1 MLARHPLTGAP
12 IRILNCENSIW
23 RDQQTLVWLDAN
35 TLTETK
41 GQWVCWNRYDIGAS
55 SLEATAACAAAGIQ
69 PDIII
74 PIGPTDAA
82 AAWLQTPARAQAR
95 VVAVPR
101 AVLEFLG
108 QQAVIALRAT
118 NMVCLEECLQL
129 YPFLETAWDGTEA
142 DARVMMA
149 MILRYGVTGP
159 VLEGVKRPTLGLRV
173 SASVAAPPPLILVTQ
188 YYKPAKAKRGREID
202 LCLRK
207 NVACEFV
214 DRVVLLNESEDVS
227 LPADLTGNPKITT
240 RSIGGRLNFMK
251 VMRWI
256 ADEAPAGSYV
266 AIANSDIYLDETWRT
281 LWSFNMADKFLSL
294 LRWNDDENGGE
305 PTLFGPRADSQDTW
319 VVAADSVKA
328 AAAAGKIQWQAL
340 DIPFGKGGCDNA
352 INVEMLKLK
361 FLVANPALTL
371 RTHHVHWSEFRTYNP
386 KDIVERPFYMH
397 IHPTGIHDLKPE
409 INLDPAAISHS
420 LEQPAFGL
428 DIGISATL
436 TAMQLRTFQ
445 TMAAKAYPAIAS
457 KGFATAPV
465 TIPVYTLNGAFQ
477 NKDGLVSAY
486 DRIYMGKSKAAA
498 TAWSATE
505 LSKVAP
511 CVQSD
516 CAFAVHCPD
525 SVISS
530 PAAYCLHYLGKVLAL
545 RAATGDQGEFLAPPK
560 QAFVDALSL
569 FSWPPGELPV
579 LRREENF
586 NTYCRKAHVWLPQDD
601 AAAWPTTAEVDAL
614 RGGLRQSWEPTPA
627 SGSKR
632 KIVAIMDTHWLT
644 PATIDTLERSFLD
657 GTTIE
662 CVTEDTPFQFVIS
675 ALMGAAGLIV
685 VGGNP
690 LWQAA
695 WALPKGATI
704 WEVQFEMSPAL
715 EIAHFTRVAGLQH
728 SLMIM
733 PRPKPIGKDL
743 AIFKEGLFTA
753 LKQPK
758 AVLKAPLL
766 PSKPTI
772 YMPAADTTGF
782 FAHAGDSFREMLTL
796 WRDRGYI
803 TLEQRTG
810 LRNVWLG
817 AVGAHGALLY
827 DRPTMEWLNRSPIA
841 EKTWRL
847 ALFGNPAAKGA
858 TNAVPWFFWPRRPA
872 LVERLVS
879 QGLGGSGWSER
890 SRGLVFY
897 GRSENAVQASRRS
910 SAWSAAAAGPQD
922 EFIHLEG
929 EQPYP
934 FTQEEYLMRLSE
946 ARFGLCL
953 AGYGYKCHRE
963 IECMAMGCVPV
974 VAPEVDMTSY
984 AVPLQEGIHYLRV
997 ANPERAVAAIA
1008 EVTPE
1013 RWAQMSAACRVWW
1026 RANASAEGSWELT
1039 RRLVTSL

>member
-12 IRILNCENSIW
+12 IKILNCENSIW
-23 RDQQTLVWLDAN
+23 RDQQTLVWLDGAIVKMHPN
-35 TLTETK
+35 AA
-41 GQWVCWNRYDIGAS
+41 WSRYDIGVS
-55 SLEATAACAAAGIQ
+55 SLEAAAALKAAGIQ
-69 PDIII
+69 PDIVV
-74 PIGPTDAA
+74 PLGPTEDVS
-82 AAWLQTPARAQAR
+82 AWLQSSARAQAR
-95 VVAVPR
+95 IVAVPR

-129 YPFLETAWDGTEA
+129 YPFLETSWDNTEA
-142 DARVMMA
+142 DARVMIA
-149 MILRYGVTGP
+149 TILRYGITCP
-159 VLEGVKRPTLGLRV
+159 VEQTTRMTPVRLLRECV
-173 SASVAAPPPLILVTQ
+173 PPPPLVLVTQ
-188 YYKPAKAKRGREID
+188 YYRPPKAKRGREID

-207 NVACEFV
+207 NVACEYV
-214 DRVVLLNESEDVS
+214 DRVVLLNESDDVA
-227 LPADLTGNPKITT
+227 LPPDLSGNAKITT
-240 RSIGGRLNFMK
+240 QSIDGRLNFMK

-256 ADEAPAGSYV
+256 ADEAPVGSYV

-328 AAAAGKIQWQAL
+328 AAAAGKIHWPAL

-371 RTHHVHWSEFRTYNP
+371 RTHHVHWSEIRTYNP
-386 KDIVERPFYMH
+386 RDIVERPFYMH

-409 INLDPAAISHS
+409 MNMDPATLAHKV
-420 LEQPAFGL
+420 EQPAFGL
-428 DIGISATL
+428 DIGVSASL
-436 TAMQLRTFQ
+436 TATQLRTFQ
-445 TMAAKAYPAIAS
+445 TMVAKAYPTIAAA
-457 KGFATAPV
+457 GFAVTPV
-465 TIPVYTLNGAFQ
+465 TIPVYTLRNVFQ
-477 NKDGLVSAY
+477 NKDGLVSAH
-486 DRIYMGKSKAAA
+486 DKIYIGKSKAAA
-498 TAWSATE
+498 AAWSAVE

-516 CAFAVHCPD
+516 CAFAVPCPD
-525 SVISS
+525 SVCVS
-530 PAAYCLHYLGKVLAL
+530 PATYCLKYLGKVLAL
-545 RAATGDQGEFLAPPK
+545 RALTGDEGEFLAPPK
-560 QAFVDALSL
+560 QAFVDTLGL

-601 AAAWPTTAEVDAL
+601 VAAWPTTAEVDAL
-614 RGGLRQSWEPTPA
+614 RGALRQSWEPVPA
-627 SGSKR
+627 SKR
-632 KIVAIMDTHWLT
+632 SIVAIMDSHWIT
-644 PATIDTLERSFLD
+644 PALIDSLEQSFLD

-662 CVTEDTPFQFVIS
+662 CITEDTPFPSVVS
-675 ALMGAAGLIV
+675 AMLGASGLV
-685 VGGNP
+685 FANTGRP

-695 WALPKGATI
+695 WALPKGAMI
-704 WEVQFEMSPAL
+704 WEVQFEMSPSL
-715 EIAHFTRVAGLQH
+715 EVAHFSRVAGLHH

-733 PRPKPIGKDL
+733 PRLKPAGQDA
-743 AIFKEGLFTA
+743 AIFDKNLHAA
-753 LKQPK
+753 LRSPRN
-758 AVLKAPLL
+758 ATPSHALL
-766 PSKPTI
+766 PSKPAV
-772 YMPAADTTGF
+772 YVPSADTTGF

-803 TLEQRTG
+803 TLEPRSG

-817 AVGAHGALLY
+817 AVGSHGVLLY

-841 EKTWRL
+841 EKAWRL
-847 ALFGNPAAKGA
+847 ALFGNPNAKGA
-858 TNAVPWFFWPRRPA
+858 TKAAPWFFWPRRPA
-872 LVERLVS
+872 VVERLVS
-879 QGLGGSGWSER
+879 LGIGTANWLGR

-897 GRSENAVQASRRS
+897 GRSENAVQAARRPS
-910 SAWSAAAAGPQD
+910 MWAAAAQAPID

-934 FTQEEYLMRLSE
+934 LTHEEYLVRLST

-984 AVPLQEGIHYLRV
+984 AVPPQEGIHYLRA
-997 ANPERAVAAIA
+997 ANPEAAVAAMAAI
-1008 EVTPE
+1008 TPE
-1013 RWAQMSAACRVWW
+1013 RWSQMSAAGRAWW
-1026 RANASAEGSWELT
+1026 RANASVEGSWELT
-1039 RRLVTSL
+1039 RRLVTSPL